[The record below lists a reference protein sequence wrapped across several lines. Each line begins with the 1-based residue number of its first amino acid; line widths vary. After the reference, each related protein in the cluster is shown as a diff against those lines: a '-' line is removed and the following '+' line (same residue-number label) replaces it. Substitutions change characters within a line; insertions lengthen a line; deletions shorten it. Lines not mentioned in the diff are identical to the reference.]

1 MKLTKGLLAVAIA
14 AITGLTS
21 CGPKDADI
29 KAEIDKSIQANADMT
44 GLTASVNEGVVTLSG
59 TCKDE
64 ECKTQCVK
72 AVGEMK
78 GVKSV
83 VNNITLPAP
92 PPPAVQ
98 EPASVTTALDEATQQ
113 KVKDCILLKNN
124 SIIFFSS

>member
-14 AITGLTS
+14 AIIGLTS

-64 ECKTQCVK
+64 ECK
-72 AVGEMK
+72 GW
-78 GVKSV
+78 
-83 VNNITLPAP
+83 L
-92 PPPAVQ
+92 
-98 EPASVTTALDEATQQ
+98 
-113 KVKDCILLKNN
+113 
-124 SIIFFSS
+124 